1 METVPIPKKKSI
13 GRRVISIILIIAL
26 LAGSVIAYTYYK
38 RYFAPNVTDAEEY
51 LYVRTGATFNDLLED
66 LGEKNIVSDTASF
79 RWAAEKMEYPSRI
92 KPGKYKLKKGANNR
106 TLINMLGGGFQEPVK
121 LRFQNIRLRDQF
133 AGYIATQIE
142 PDSTLLIALLNS
154 DTLAAKYGF
163 NTDNFFTM
171 FIPNTY
177 EMYWNI
183 AADEFFARM
192 NKEYN
197 NFWTEERK
205 KKANDIN
212 LTPIQVSILASIVKG
227 EALHTDE
234 MPKIAGLYLN
244 RLQKGI
250 LLQADPTV
258 IFATNDFTIRRVLNR
273 HLRTDS
279 PYNTYIYKGL
289 PPGPIMMP
297 SIASIDAVLN
307 YQKHNYIYMCA
318 KEDFSGYHN
327 FSTNQAEHLINARK
341 FQQALNERN
350 IKR

>member
-1 METVPIPKKKSI
+1 MDTQPKKKKSLTKKI
-13 GRRVISIILIIAL
+13 VFTIILL
-26 LAGSVIAYTYYK
+26 LVVAGAILAYTYYK
-38 RYFAPNVTDAEEY
+38 RYFAPNVTDTEDY
-51 LYVRTGATFNDLLED
+51 LYVRTGAQFEDLMLD
-66 LGEKNIVSDTASF
+66 LGEKNLLKDTASF
-79 RWAAEKMEYPSRI
+79 RWAAVNMEYPSRM
-92 KPGKYKLKKGANNR
+92 KPGKYKLNKGMNNR

-121 LRFQNIRLRDQF
+121 LRFQNIRLKEQF
-133 AGYIATQIE
+133 AGFLATQIE
-142 PDSTLLIALLNS
+142 PDSTSLINLINS
-154 DTLAAKYGF
+154 DTLATNYGF

-177 EMYWNI
+177 ELYWNI
-183 AADEFFARM
+183 STNDFFTRM
-192 NKEYN
+192 HEEYEK
-197 NFWTEERK
+197 FWTAERK
-205 KKANDIN
+205 EKAQALN
-212 LTPIQVSILASIVKG
+212 LSPIQVSILASIVKG
-227 EALHTDE
+227 EALHIDE
-234 MPKIAGLYLN
+234 MPKIAGLYIN

-258 IFATNDFTIRRVLNR
+258 IFATNDFTIRRVLNK
-273 HLRTDS
+273 HLLTNS

-327 FSTNQAEHLINARK
+327 FSSSVAEHLVNARK

-350 IKR
+350 IKK

>member
-1 METVPIPKKKSI
+1 MDTQPKKKKSLTKKI
-13 GRRVISIILIIAL
+13 VFTIILL
-26 LAGSVIAYTYYK
+26 LVVAGAILAYTYYK
-38 RYFAPNVTDAEEY
+38 RYFAPNVTDTEDY
-51 LYVRTGATFNDLLED
+51 LYVRTGAQFEDLMLD
-66 LGEKNIVSDTASF
+66 LGEKNLLKDTASF
-79 RWAAEKMEYPSRI
+79 RWAAVNMEYPSRI
-92 KPGKYKLKKGANNR
+92 KPGKYKLNKGMNNR

-121 LRFQNIRLRDQF
+121 LRFQNIRLKEQF
-133 AGYIATQIE
+133 AGFLATQIE
-142 PDSTLLIALLNS
+142 PDSTSLINLINS
-154 DTLAAKYGF
+154 DTLATNYGF

-177 EMYWNI
+177 ELYWNI
-183 AADEFFARM
+183 STNDFFTRM
-192 NKEYN
+192 HEEYEK
-197 NFWTEERK
+197 FWTAERK
-205 KKANDIN
+205 EKAQALN
-212 LTPIQVSILASIVKG
+212 LSPIQVSILASIVKG
-227 EALHTDE
+227 EALHIDE
-234 MPKIAGLYLN
+234 MPKIAGLYIN

-258 IFATNDFTIRRVLNR
+258 IFATNDFTIRRVLNK
-273 HLRTDS
+273 HLLTNS

-327 FSTNQAEHLINARK
+327 FSSSVAEHLVNARK

-350 IKR
+350 IKK

>member
-1 METVPIPKKKSI
+1 MHTPAKKKKSLTKKI
-13 GRRVISIILIIAL
+13 VFTIVL
-26 LAGSVIAYTYYK
+26 LLVAAGAVLAYTYYK
-38 RYFAPNVTDAEEY
+38 RYFAPNVTDTEDY
-51 LYVRTGATFNDLLED
+51 LYVRTGAQFEDLILD
-66 LGEKNIVSDTASF
+66 LGEKNILKDTASF
-79 RWAAEKMEYPSRI
+79 RWAAVNMEYPSRI
-92 KPGKYKLKKGANNR
+92 KPGKYNLHKGMNNR

-121 LRFQNIRLRDQF
+121 LRFQNIRLKEQF
-133 AGYIATQIE
+133 AGFLATQIE
-142 PDSTLLIALLNS
+142 PDSTSLINLINS
-154 DTLAAKYGF
+154 DTLATSYGF

-177 EMYWNI
+177 ELYWNI
-183 AADEFFARM
+183 STDDFFRRM
-192 NKEYN
+192 HEEYEK
-197 NFWTEERK
+197 FWTTERK
-205 KKANDIN
+205 EKAQALN
-212 LTPIQVSILASIVKG
+212 LSPIQVSILASIVKG
-227 EALHTDE
+227 EALHIDE
-234 MPKIAGLYLN
+234 MPKIAGLYIN

-273 HLRTDS
+273 HLLTNS

-327 FSTNQAEHLINARK
+327 FSSSVAEHLVNARK

-350 IKR
+350 IKK

>member
-1 METVPIPKKKSI
+1 MHTQPKKKNSL
-13 GRRVISIILIIAL
+13 VKKIILAL
-26 LAGSVIAYTYYK
+26 ILLLVAAGAILAYTYYK
-38 RYFAPNVTDAEEY
+38 RYFAPNVTDTEDY
-51 LYVRTGATFNDLLED
+51 LYVKTGAQFED
-66 LGEKNIVSDTASF
+66 LMLEVGEKNILRDTASF
-79 RWAAEKMEYPSRI
+79 RWAAVNMEYPSRI
-92 KPGKYKLKKGANNR
+92 KPGKYKLNKGMNNR

-121 LRFQNIRLRDQF
+121 LRFQNIRLKEQF
-133 AGYIATQIE
+133 AGFLATQIE
-142 PDSTLLIALLNS
+142 PDSTSLINLMNS
-154 DTLAAKYGF
+154 DTLAANYGF

-177 EMYWNI
+177 ELYWNI
-183 AADEFFARM
+183 STDDFFTRM
-192 NKEYN
+192 HEEYGK
-197 NFWTEERK
+197 FWTAERK
-205 KKANDIN
+205 EKAQALN

-227 EALHTDE
+227 EALHVDE
-234 MPKIAGLYLN
+234 MPKIAGLYIN

-258 IFATNDFTIRRVLNR
+258 IFATNDFTIRRVLNK
-273 HLRTDS
+273 HLLTNS

-307 YQKHNYIYMCA
+307 YQKHTYIYMCA

-327 FSTNQAEHLINARK
+327 FSSNVAEHLVNARK

-350 IKR
+350 IRK

>member
-1 METVPIPKKKSI
+1 MEIPVKQKKKTLK
-13 GRRVISIILIIAL
+13 RRLITILAVIL
-26 LAGSVIAYTYYK
+26 LLTGATIAYTYYK
-38 RYFAPNVTDAEEY
+38 RYFAPNVTDVEEY
-51 LYVRTGATFNDLLED
+51 AYIPTGASFDAIVEEM
-66 LGEKNIVSDTASF
+66 GEKGILSDTASF
-79 RWAAEKMEYPSRI
+79 RWAAEKMEYPARI
-92 KPGKYKLKKGANNR
+92 KAGKYRLQKGMNNR
-106 TLINMLGGGFQEPVK
+106 TLINMLGGGFQEAVK
-121 LRFQNIRLRDQF
+121 LRFQNIRLKDQF

-142 PDSTLLIALLNS
+142 PDSSILITLLNS

-163 NTDNFFTM
+163 NSENFFTM

-177 EMYWNI
+177 ELYWNI
-183 AADEFFARM
+183 APNDFFARM
-192 NKEYN
+192 HTEYE
-197 NFWTEERK
+197 NFWTAERK
-205 KKANDIN
+205 EKANALN
-212 LTPIQVSILASIVKG
+212 LTPIEVSILASIVKG
-227 EALHTDE
+227 EALHTNE

-244 RLQKGI
+244 RLRKGI

-297 SIASIDAVLN
+297 SIAAIDAVLN
-307 YQKHNYIYMCA
+307 YEKHNYIYMCA

-327 FSTNQAEHLINARK
+327 FSTNVAEHLVNARK

-350 IKR
+350 IKK